1 MPLDAQEV
9 VTRFAPALARVVA
22 TYERDHALRD
32 ELLQEVLM
40 AIVLALPRLTQPEKL
55 KPFVFRIAHKRSLS
69 HITRRIRERAHEET
83 GTDAD
88 VPTPS
93 QEQALIQAERG
104 ERLLEAI
111 RQLALPY
118 RQVMTLI
125 LEDLSYEEI
134 AAASELPLE
143 SVRSR
148 LHRARQ
154 ALRASLGHSL
164 ALREQRG
171 VRCLPA
177 GTRDGDG

>member
-1 MPLDAQEV
+1 MPLDAHEV

-40 AIVLALPRLTQPEKL
+40 AIFLALPRLTQPEKL
-55 KPFVFRIAHKRSLS
+55 KPFVFRIAHNRSLS

-83 GTDAD
+83 GIDAD
-88 VPTPS
+88 LPTPS
-93 QEQALIQAERG
+93 QEQALIKAERG

-125 LEDLSYEEI
+125 LEDMSYEEI
-134 AAASELPLE
+134 AETLGITVDNVG
-143 SVRSR
+143 VRVNRAKKQLQER
-148 LHRARQ
+148 LH
-154 ALRASLGHSL
+154 H
-164 ALREQRG
+164 
-171 VRCLPA
+171 
-177 GTRDGDG
+177 D